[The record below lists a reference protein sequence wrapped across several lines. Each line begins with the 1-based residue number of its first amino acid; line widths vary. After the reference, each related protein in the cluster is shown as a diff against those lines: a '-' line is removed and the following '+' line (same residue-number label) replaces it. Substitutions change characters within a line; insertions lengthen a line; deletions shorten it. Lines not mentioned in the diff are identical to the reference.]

1 MRWRKLER
9 STQVQD
15 RRGMPSRGAA
25 IGGGGV
31 GIAAILAIVLSMC
44 GGGADL
50 SQLAPML
57 EGLGAPAAAPQDVGT
72 VPSDP
77 ESVEEREFVEAV
89 LGSTETLWTD
99 MFVGS
104 GAAYDPADLVLF
116 TGSTSSACG
125 GANSRVGPH
134 YCPPDQTIYIDLDF
148 FGELQAKFGAKGGD
162 FAEAYVIAH
171 EVAHHVQNILG
182 ISDDVRQLQQL
193 QQEHPDDAND
203 LSVRIEL
210 QADCLAGVWA
220 NSIYQREG
228 VLQPGDIE
236 EGLDAAASV
245 GDDRIQEAIQ
255 GRVNPESWTHGSSQ
269 QRVDWFKT
277 GYESGDPNLCDTFS
291 ADL

>member
-15 RRGMPSRGAA
+15 RRGRPSRGAA

-31 GIAAILAIVLSMC
+31 GIAAVLAIVLSMC

-72 VPSDP
+72 VPADP

-104 GAAYDPADLVLF
+104 GVAYEPASLVLF
-116 TGSTSSACG
+116 SGSTSSACG

-148 FGELQAKFGAKGGD
+148 FGELQAKFGARGGD
-162 FAEAYVIAH
+162 CAEAYRITY
-171 EVAHHVQNILG
+171 EVAHHVQNVLG
-182 ISDDVRQLQQL
+182 ISDDVRQLQQ
-193 QQEHPDDAND
+193 QHPDDAND

-236 EGLDAAASV
+236 EGLDAAAAV
-245 GDDRIQEAIQ
+245 GDDRIQETIQ

-269 QRVDWFKT
+269 QRVDWFTT

-291 ADL
+291 SDL

>member
-9 STQVQD
+9 SSNVQD
-15 RRGMPSRGAA
+15 RRGMPSRGAT

-31 GIAAILAIVLSMC
+31 GIVAILAVVLGMC

-57 EGLGAPAAAPQDVGT
+57 EGLQAPAADPQDLGT

-77 ESVEEREFVEAV
+77 ESVEEREFVAAV
-89 LGSTETLWTD
+89 LGSTETLWND
-99 MFVGS
+99 MFAGS
-104 GAAYDPADLVLF
+104 GTAYVPADLVLF
-116 TGSTSSACG
+116 SGSTSSACG
-125 GANSRVGPH
+125 GANAQVGPH

-148 FGELQAKFGAKGGD
+148 FGELQARFGARGGD

-171 EVAHHVQNILG
+171 EVAHHVQNVLG
-182 ISDDVRQLQQL
+182 ISSDVQQM
-193 QQEHPDDAND
+193 QQQHPDDAND

-255 GRVNPESWTHGSSQ
+255 GRVTPESWTHGSSE
-269 QRVDWFKT
+269 QRVDWFTT
-277 GYESGDPNLCDTFS
+277 GYESGDPNACDTFS
-291 ADL
+291 VDL

>member
-1 MRWRKLER
+1 MRWRRLER
-9 STQVQD
+9 SPNVQD
-15 RRGMPSRGAA
+15 RRGMPSRRTT
-25 IGGGGV
+25 IGGGGA
-31 GIAAILAIVLSMC
+31 GIVAVLAVVLGMC

-57 EGLGAPAAAPQDVGT
+57 EGLQAPAADPQEVGT

-89 LGSTETLWTD
+89 LGSTETLWND
-99 MFVGS
+99 LFAGS
-104 GAAYDPADLVLF
+104 GTAYVPADLVLF
-116 TGSTSSACG
+116 SGSTSSACG
-125 GANSRVGPH
+125 GVDAQVGPH
-134 YCPPDQTIYIDLDF
+134 YCPPDQTVYIDLDF
-148 FGELQAKFGAKGGD
+148 FAELQARFGARGGD

-171 EVAHHVQNILG
+171 EVAHHVQNLLG
-182 ISDDVRQLQQL
+182 ITSDVQQM
-193 QQEHPDDAND
+193 QQQHPDDAND

-220 NSIYQREG
+220 NSIYQRDG

-255 GRVNPESWTHGSSQ
+255 GGVAPESWTHGSSD
-269 QRVDWFKT
+269 QRVGWFTT
-277 GYESGDPNLCDTFS
+277 GYESGDPNACDTFS
-291 ADL
+291 VDL

>member
-1 MRWRKLER
+1 MRWRKLEK
-9 STQVQD
+9 SSNVQD

-31 GIAAILAIVLSMC
+31 GIAAVLAIVLSMC
-44 GGGADL
+44 GGGTDL

-72 VPSDP
+72 VPADP

-89 LGSTETLWTD
+89 LGSTETLWND
-99 MFVGS
+99 MFAGS
-104 GAAYDPADLVLF
+104 GTAYQPADLVLF
-116 TGSTSSACG
+116 SGSTSSACG
-125 GANSRVGPH
+125 GANSQVGPH

-148 FGELQAKFGAKGGD
+148 FGELQARFGARGGD

-171 EVAHHVQNILG
+171 EVAHHVQNVLG
-182 ISDDVRQLQQL
+182 ISDDVRQLQQ
-193 QQEHPDDAND
+193 QHPDDSND

-220 NSIYQREG
+220 NSIYQRDG

-255 GRVNPESWTHGSSQ
+255 GRVTPESWTHGSSE
-269 QRVDWFKT
+269 QRVNWFTT

>member
-9 STQVQD
+9 SSQVQD

-31 GIAAILAIVLSMC
+31 GIAAVLAIVLSMC

-57 EGLGAPAAAPQDVGT
+57 EGLGTPAAAPQDVGT
-72 VPSDP
+72 VPSDA

-104 GAAYDPADLVLF
+104 GVAYEPASLVLF
-116 TGSTSSACG
+116 TGATSSACG

-148 FGELQAKFGAKGGD
+148 FGELQAKFGARGGD

-171 EVAHHVQNILG
+171 EVAHHVQNVLG
-182 ISDDVRQLQQL
+182 ISDDVRQLQQ
-193 QQEHPDDAND
+193 QHPDDAND

-269 QRVDWFKT
+269 QRVDWFNT
-277 GYESGDPNLCDTFS
+277 GYGSGDPNLCDTFS
-291 ADL
+291 SDL

>member
-9 STQVQD
+9 SSQVQD
-15 RRGMPSRGAA
+15 RHGRPSRGAA

-31 GIAAILAIVLSMC
+31 GIAAVLAIVLSMC

-104 GAAYDPADLVLF
+104 GVAYEPASLVLF
-116 TGSTSSACG
+116 TDATSSACG

-171 EVAHHVQNILG
+171 EVAHHVQNVLG
-182 ISDDVRQLQQL
+182 ISDDVRQLQQ
-193 QQEHPDDAND
+193 QHPDDAND

-269 QRVDWFKT
+269 QRVDWFNT
-277 GYESGDPNLCDTFS
+277 GYGSGDPNLCDTFS
-291 ADL
+291 SDL